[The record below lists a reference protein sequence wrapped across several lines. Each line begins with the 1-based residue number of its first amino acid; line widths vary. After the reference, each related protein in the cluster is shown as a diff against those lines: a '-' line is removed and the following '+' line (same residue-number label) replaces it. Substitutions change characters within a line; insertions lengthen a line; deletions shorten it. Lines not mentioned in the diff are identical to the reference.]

1 MKESIRVI
9 KIANGPI
16 TVTYRQVEGEWW
28 CLSLEFDLLGTG
40 ATREEAL
47 TELKELVNEYLI
59 HILKSKNKVVLF
71 NPAEREE
78 WDNPD
83 KERFDVTAMVA
94 AAMGKFPASG
104 CMSMDEVRPLRK
116 SVRELDLMPACA
128 CSR

>member
-1 MKESIRVI
+1 MKENIKVI

-16 TVTYRQVEGEWW
+16 TITYRQVDGEWW
-28 CLSLEFDLLGTG
+28 CMALEFDLLGTG
-40 ATREEAL
+40 VAREEAL

-59 HILKSKNKVVLF
+59 HILRSNNKVILF

-83 KERFDVTAMVA
+83 KERFDVTVVVA
-94 AAMGKFPASG
+94 TANVELPASG
-104 CMSMDEVRPLRK
+104 CMSMDEVRPLREN
-116 SVRELDLMPACA
+116 VREFDLMPTCA